1 MSARALRAP
10 LLALAVML
18 PLTAACQ
25 RSGPL
30 PPVTTVGNA
39 PDSAGGAFIVAR
51 GDSLYTLSRRYNV
64 PLRDLIE
71 VNRLSPPYHLEPGQR
86 LVLPSAR
93 QYIVQ
98 KGDTLTSI
106 SRMFNVEMTELSRL
120 NALSAPYAVHSGQ
133 PLRLPAGGNR
143 ISETAD
149 SGAAPPAAVAVA
161 AAPAPK
167 VARGGVQVSELPPP
181 GGASGQPTP
190 LAKPVAQPLPAPGAA
205 SVAAAPVAAASTT
218 NADPGASGFQPGEAP
233 KALRPP
239 SAKPSQQPEPA
250 ATQRPSAAAPPP
262 VAEPAPAVAPVAV
275 PQEIAVAAPP
285 KAEVG
290 TPPPRGAGRFLWP
303 VKGKLISGFGPK
315 PDGLNNDGI
324 NIGAAKGTPV
334 MAADNGVVAYAGN
347 ELRGFGNLLLVKHDG
362 GWITAYAHLDTMAV
376 ERGAKVKRGERIGT
390 VGQTGSVNAPQ
401 LHFELRKGSHVVD
414 PREQMEASPQFSEG
428 ASPDGRQGPG

>member
-1 MSARALRAP
+1 MSVRAL
-10 LLALAVML
+10 LVLAVLL
-18 PLTAACQ
+18 PLAAACQ
-25 RSGPL
+25 RTGPL
-30 PPVTTVGNA
+30 PPVTTVGSA
-39 PDSAGGAFIVAR
+39 PESAGGALIVAR

-71 VNRLSPPYHLEPGQR
+71 VNRLAPPYTLEPGQR

-120 NALSAPYAVHSGQ
+120 NTLNAPYAVHTGQ

-149 SGAAPPAAVAVA
+149 SGGGPAVVAAPS
-161 AAPAPK
+161 PK
-167 VARGGVQVSELPPP
+167 VSRGSVQVSDLPPP
-181 GGASGQPTP
+181 GGASSPPTP
-190 LAKPVAQPLPAPGAA
+190 AGKPMGVPLPAPSA
-205 SVAAAPVAAASTT
+205 VPIAAAPVAVASAA
-218 NADPGASGFQPGEAP
+218 AGAPGFQPGEAP
-233 KALRPP
+233 KSLRPP
-239 SAKPSQQPEPA
+239 SARATQPEPA
-250 ATQRPSAAAPPP
+250 AAPPP
-262 VAEPAPAVAPVAV
+262 IAEPAPVAV
-275 PQEIAVAAPP
+275 PQTVAVAAPP

-290 TPPPRGAGRFLWP
+290 TPPPRGSARFIWP

-324 NIGAAKGTPV
+324 NIGAAKGTAV
-334 MAADNGVVAYAGN
+334 LAADNGVVAYAGN
-347 ELRGFGNLLLVKHDG
+347 ELRGFGNLLLLKHDG
-362 GWITAYAHLDTMAV
+362 GWITAYAHLEKMDV

-414 PREQMEASPQFSEG
+414 PREQMEANPQLSEG
-428 ASPDGRQGPG
+428 ASPAGRQGPG

>member
-1 MSARALRAP
+1 MSVRA

-18 PLTAACQ
+18 PLAAACQ

-30 PPVTTVGNA
+30 PPVTTIGTA
-39 PDSAGGAFIVAR
+39 PDSAGGAVIVAR

-71 VNRLSPPYHLEPGQR
+71 VNRLTPPYNLEPGQR
-86 LVLPSAR
+86 VLLPSSR

-120 NALSAPYAVHSGQ
+120 NALNAPYAVQTGQ

-149 SGAAPPAAVAVA
+149 SGGGPAVS

-167 VARGGVQVSELPPP
+167 VSRGSVQVTDLPPP
-181 GGASGQPTP
+181 SGAAAPPTP
-190 LAKPVAQPLPAPGAA
+190 AGKPMGTPLPAP
-205 SVAAAPVAAASTT
+205 SVAPIAAAPVAVAA
-218 NADPGASGFQPGEAP
+218 AVPAAPGFQPGEAP
-233 KALRPP
+233 KSLRAP
-239 SAKPSQQPEPA
+239 SAKPE
-250 ATQRPSAAAPPP
+250 AAAASPPP
-262 VAEPAPAVAPVAV
+262 AVAEPTPVAA
-275 PQEIAVAAPP
+275 PQEIAVAAPAR
-285 KAEVG
+285 AEVG
-290 TPPPRGAGRFLWP
+290 TPPPRGAARFLWP

-315 PDGLNNDGI
+315 SDGLNNDGI

-362 GWITAYAHLDTMAV
+362 GWITAYAHLDKMEV
-376 ERGAKVKRGERIGT
+376 ERGAKVKRGARIGT

-414 PREQMEASPQFSEG
+414 PRDQMEANPQLSEG
-428 ASPDGRQGPG
+428 VSPGGRQGPG

>member
-1 MSARALRAP
+1 MSVRT

-18 PLTAACQ
+18 PLAAACQ
-25 RSGPL
+25 RTGPP
-30 PPVTTVGNA
+30 PPVTSVGNA
-39 PDSAGGAFIVAR
+39 PESAGGAVIVAR

-71 VNRLSPPYHLEPGQR
+71 VNRLTPPYNLEPGQR
-86 LVLPSAR
+86 VVLPSAR

-120 NALSAPYAVHSGQ
+120 NALNAPYAVHSGQ

-143 ISETAD
+143 ITETAD
-149 SGAAPPAAVAVA
+149 SGGAPTVAAAPAAKVSRGGVQVTELAPPGGASAPPTPIATPAGKPMGVPLPAPSVAPVAVA
-161 AAPAPK
+161 AA
-167 VARGGVQVSELPPP
+167 
-181 GGASGQPTP
+181 GA
-190 LAKPVAQPLPAPGAA
+190 VPGA
-205 SVAAAPVAAASTT
+205 P
-218 NADPGASGFQPGEAP
+218 GFQPGEGP
-233 KALRPP
+233 KSLRPP
-239 SAKPSQQPEPA
+239 SAKPVPSEPA
-250 ATQRPSAAAPPP
+250 AAPQP
-262 VAEPAPAVAPVAV
+262 VAEPTPVAA
-275 PQEIAVAAPP
+275 PQEVAVAAPP

-290 TPPPRGAGRFLWP
+290 TPPPRGAARFMWP
-303 VKGKLISGFGPK
+303 IKGKLISGFGPK
-315 PDGLNNDGI
+315 SDGLNNDGI

-334 MAADNGVVAYAGN
+334 LAADNGVVAYAGN

-362 GWITAYAHLDTMAV
+362 GWITAYAHLDKMEV

-414 PREQMEASPQFSEG
+414 PRDQMEANPQFSEG
-428 ASPDGRQGPG
+428 ASPAGRQGPG